1 MMVLVMTEPLLQ
13 LYNNYASVIL
23 MALDA
28 EYQFKWIHMG
38 EDFWINAGHRSEG
51 WNPQGTWQCDHT
63 CTEHLG
69 NMPFTMIWALALSPS
84 FDDALQDVSS
94 PGREEDVSDPDF
106 YRQFNSRLSQAR
118 NVMENVF
125 YILASRWQI
134 SQK

>member
-51 WNPQGTWQCDHT
+51 
-63 CTEHLG
+63 
-69 NMPFTMIWALALSPS
+69 
-84 FDDALQDVSS
+84 
-94 PGREEDVSDPDF
+94 
-106 YRQFNSRLSQAR
+106 
-118 NVMENVF
+118 
-125 YILASRWQI
+125 
-134 SQK
+134 